1 MRKKQPN
8 IITPE
13 KSAHNFELSSAASDP
28 LRDDPEFKKGLNQV
42 LREKLIQ
49 MRQYDD
55 QVSFIIGY
63 LSVPLDFSPKLI
75 TVTLIKGGLR
85 RTVLGTHYIRRCN
98 STIHQSLP

>member
-28 LRDDPEFKKGLNQV
+28 LRDDPEFKKGLNAV
-42 LREKLIQ
+42 LAEKLAK
-49 MRQYDD
+49 MRQKDD
-55 QVSFIIGY
+55 QVSYIIGY

-75 TVTLIKGGLR
+75 TVTIIKGSLR
-85 RTVLGTHYIRRCN
+85 RTVLGTHCI
-98 STIHQSLP
+98 